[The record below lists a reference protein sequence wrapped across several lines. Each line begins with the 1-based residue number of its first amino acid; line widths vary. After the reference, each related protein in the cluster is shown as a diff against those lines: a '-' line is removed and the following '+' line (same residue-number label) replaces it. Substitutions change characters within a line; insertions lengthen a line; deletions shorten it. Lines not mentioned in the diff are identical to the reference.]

1 MTNYRDLI
9 ESLVY
14 CDEERHSR
22 RAVKLIQQNPRKIEE
37 LLSKGFCINCRWF
50 RQCNCS
56 TVSRLSSEWSS
67 VLQSSISGLLHI
79 RGTQCWLCFTV
90 CSSTWKTWKLWQLAL
105 GDWWVP
111 KKRLFKLPLYWKVQK
126 WSDVDPIR
134 RTPGRIERKIRWANV
149 VPDLVRK
156 SESRYWRSSNETKQG

>member
-1 MTNYRDLI
+1 MNNYKAVSFFNSRVRICFKMTNYRDLI

-56 TVSRLSSEWSS
+56 TVSIDSEQKSFVS
-67 VLQSSISGLLHI
+67 
-79 RGTQCWLCFTV
+79 
-90 CSSTWKTWKLWQLAL
+90 
-105 GDWWVP
+105 
-111 KKRLFKLPLYWKVQK
+111 KLPTKTFRSFTYPG
-126 WSDVDPIR
+126 DVVLIMFYCVFEFVKNLK
-134 RTPGRIERKIRWANV
+134 TLTIGA
-149 VPDLVRK
+149 
-156 SESRYWRSSNETKQG
+156 G